1 MDEKQKILI
10 VDDKK
15 ENLVALQQVLRDVDA
30 EIVEAT
36 SGNQALKTTLVY
48 DFSLAILDVQMPEMD
63 GYELAELLRGDPK
76 TANLPVIFMTAAYG
90 EEIDVFKGYEA
101 GAVDYIVK
109 PYKPAVLLAKVCV
122 FLDLQRAQKELA
134 RRVLELSASEERY
147 RTLVTTIP
155 DIVYRIDTDGRFTFL
170 NDAVRSLGYSPEEL
184 IGLPFA
190 EIVIPADVENVT
202 RRFVLP
208 RFAGKRTGDEG
219 APKLFDE
226 RRTGSRQTLTME
238 VRLVSRRAGRA
249 VPGELHSG
257 GRPVLTAEVNS
268 SGLYGSIEGRPPS
281 FLGTVGIIRDISQ
294 RKEAEDELSRY
305 RQGLEKMVEEQTA
318 ELKERVKEVSCLYA
332 ISSLLAKPSKSIDEA
347 LKSAADLI
355 PTGWQD
361 SEVARARIIFEGT
374 EFTSEGF
381 RDTPWKQSAD
391 IVLSGE
397 TVGTVEVCY
406 LEERPMLDE
415 GPFLKEKRGLIDELA
430 RQLAVMIQRDFAH
443 ARLEHINSVLK
454 SIRDVN
460 QLIVHEKRRGPL
472 IQMACKNLTHT
483 RGLQGAWIVLTDGL
497 PDRVEG
503 AQTGFNDIAFS
514 ELLNL
519 FQRGE
524 TPPCFRPGQTGS
536 GESVTVDPAAA
547 CRNCPLADIH
557 GGSGA
562 ITIELKHGNRRYGCM
577 GIAIPMKFANDKKEA
592 SLFEEIAGDIAYA
605 LASIEQEEAVKEAEG
620 RYRAIFEGAAEGIL
634 VADMETR
641 RFRYCNP
648 AIREMLGYTGEEL
661 MGLGMTEIHP
671 KESLDH
677 VLAEFEAQ
685 ARGDRFLAPT
695 LPCLRKDGGVV
706 YADVH
711 ATSAVIDGREC
722 NVGFFTDVTARR
734 QIEEQFRQAQKM
746 EAIGTLAGGIAHDF
760 NNILSSV
767 LGYTELALDDAEE
780 GTRLRKNLQTVLSAG
795 ERARDLVQQIL
806 AFSRQ
811 SEKTFSPIQV
821 KLITKEA
828 LRLLRAILPTTIE
841 IRQDIQSDSLVSGD
855 PTQIHQVLLNL
866 CTNADHAMR
875 EKGGILEVTLVDVEL
890 DSLFTA
896 KHPDMKPGTHLRL
909 MVRDTGRGIPPLI
922 LDRIFDPFF
931 TTKDKSEGT
940 GMGLSVVHGIVKAH
954 GGAITV
960 QSESGK
966 GSIFNVF
973 LPVIEKTMEREAPIE
988 KPIPTGTERVLI
1000 IDDEE
1005 TLVNM
1010 HRRMLEGL
1018 GYEVVTRTSS
1028 IEALELFK
1036 ARPDR
1041 FDLVITDMTM
1051 PNLTG
1056 SQLALKLA
1064 KIRPDIP
1071 IILCTG
1077 FSHEITE
1084 EKSKEMGIKA
1094 FLFKPIL
1101 REVMAETVRRV
1112 LDEKD

>member
-10 VDDKK
+10 VDDRK
-15 ENLVALQQVLRDVDA
+15 ENLVALRQVLSDVDA

-36 SGNQALKTTLVY
+36 SGNQALKTTLLY
-48 DFSLAILDVQMPEMD
+48 DFSLAILDVQMPGMD

-109 PYKPAVLLAKVCV
+109 PYNPAVLLAKVYI

-155 DIVYRIDTDGRFTFL
+155 DIVYRIDNEGRFTFL
-170 NDAVRSLGYSPEEL
+170 NDAVRSIGYSPEEL

-190 EIVIPADVENVT
+190 EIVIPADVENVS

-226 RRTGSRQTLTME
+226 RRTRSRQTLTME
-238 VRLVSRRAGRA
+238 VRLVSRRTGRA

-257 GRPVLTAEVNS
+257 GWPVLTAEVNS
-268 SGLYGSIEGRPPS
+268 SGLYGSIEGRPPT

-305 RQGLEKMVEEQTA
+305 RQGLEKMVEDQTA

-332 ISSLLAKPSKSIDEA
+332 ISSLFAKPSRSIDET

-355 PTGWQD
+355 PTGWLHP
-361 SEVARARIIFEGT
+361 EVARARIIFEGT
-374 EFTSEGF
+374 EFASEGF
-381 RDTPWKQSAD
+381 RETPWRQSAD

-406 LEERPMLDE
+406 LEERPVLDE
-415 GPFLKEKRGLIDELA
+415 GPFLKEEWGLIDELA

-443 ARLEHINSVLK
+443 ARLEHVNSVLR
-454 SIRDVN
+454 SIRDIN

-472 IQMACKNLTHT
+472 IQMACENLMHT
-483 RGLQGAWIVLTDGL
+483 RGLKGAWIVLTDGL

-503 AQTGFNDIAFS
+503 AQAGFNDIALS

-524 TPPCFRPGQTGS
+524 TPTCFRPGQTES
-536 GESVTVDPAAA
+536 GKFVTDDPAAA
-547 CRNCPLADIH
+547 CRDCPLADCH

-577 GIAIPMKFANDKKEA
+577 GIAVPMKFANDKEEA
-592 SLFEEIAGDIAYA
+592 SLFDEIAGDIAFA
-605 LASIEQEEAVKEAEG
+605 LHSIELEKEHKQSEEEKG
-620 RYRAIFEGAAEGIL
+620 QL
-634 VADMETR
+634 Q
-641 RFRYCNP
+641 
-648 AIREMLGYTGEEL
+648 
-661 MGLGMTEIHP
+661 
-671 KESLDH
+671 
-677 VLAEFEAQ
+677 AQ
-685 ARGDRFLAPT
+685 L
-695 LPCLRKDGGVV
+695 
-706 YADVH
+706 
-711 ATSAVIDGREC
+711 
-722 NVGFFTDVTARR
+722 
-734 QIEEQFRQAQKM
+734 QQAQKM

-780 GTRLRKNLQTVLSAG
+780 GTRLRSNLQTVLSAG

-811 SEKTFSPIQV
+811 SETAFSPIQV

-841 IRQDIQSDSLVSGD
+841 IRQDIQSDSMVLGD
-855 PTQIHQVLLNL
+855 PTQIHQILLNL
-866 CTNADHAMR
+866 GTNADHAMR
-875 EKGGILEVTLVDVEL
+875 EKGGLLEVTLADVGL

-896 KHPDMKPGTHLRL
+896 KHPDIKPGTHLKL
-909 MVRDTGRGIPPLI
+909 MVRDTGHGIPPHI

-960 QSESGK
+960 QSEPGK
-966 GSIFNVF
+966 GTVFNAF
-973 LPVIEKTMEREAPIE
+973 LPVIEKTIAMEAPIE
-988 KPIPTGTERVLI
+988 KPLSTGTERILFV
-1000 IDDEE
+1000 DDEIP
-1005 TLVNM
+1005 LV
-1010 HRRMLEGL
+1010 RLGKWILEPL
-1018 GYEVVTRTSS
+1018 GYDVTTRTSS

-1036 ARPDR
+1036 AQPDR

-1056 SQLALKLA
+1056 SELALKLG

-1077 FSHEITE
+1077 FSHEITA

-1101 REVMAETVRRV
+1101 SEVMAETVRRV